1 MSSEISLEII
11 DCAIRRVA
19 KALPS
24 RVTEKLQ
31 WASFSE
37 EDLWRELVAC
47 ILGSAVSFV
56 CALKALQQLTERGL
70 LVIPPPSDLENSLCA
85 ALMDAGYRFPRIR
98 AKQITV
104 TASRIFG
111 AQRSLSSLLRSAS
124 SSDEARRL
132 LISCCLGIGPKQ
144 ASMFLRNIGFSDHAV
159 LDRHLLRYMW
169 LRGICLQGSPGSL
182 VQYERL
188 EGELRRKAEELELTV
203 HQLDWAAWITMR
215 TISGKESHVS

>member
-1 MSSEISLEII
+1 MSGEFSLEIVN
-11 DCAIRRVA
+11 CAIRRVA
-19 KALPS
+19 IALPA

-31 WASFSE
+31 WESFSE

-56 CALKALQQLTERGL
+56 CALRALQQLTEHEL
-70 LVIPPPSDLENSLCA
+70 LVIPPPFDLENSLHA
-85 ALMDAGYRFPRIR
+85 VLVDAGYRFPRTR
-98 AKQITV
+98 ATHIAV

-111 AQRSLSSLLRSAS
+111 SQRTISFLLRSIS

-132 LISCCLGIGPKQ
+132 LISICLGIGPKQ

-159 LDRHLLRYMW
+159 LDRHLLRYMG
-169 LRGICLQGSPGSL
+169 LKGTSL
-182 VQYERL
+182 KTSVSSLEQYERL
-188 EGELRRKAEELELTV
+188 EGEVRRSAEELELTV

-215 TISGKESHVS
+215 TISGKESKVS